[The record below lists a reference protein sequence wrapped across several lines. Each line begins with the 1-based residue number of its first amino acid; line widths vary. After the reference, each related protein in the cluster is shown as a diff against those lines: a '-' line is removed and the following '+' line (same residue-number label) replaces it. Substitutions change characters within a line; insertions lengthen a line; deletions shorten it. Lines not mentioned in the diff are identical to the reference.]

1 MLPFTQVDGSTLDWI
16 GNKIFKVAKYPPG
29 QRKSVKPLK
38 SKKHSAQENP
48 SSFLL
53 RLLLS
58 ASPYYVSGSILAQRL
73 KMSRVGVWSRI
84 AKLREAGLSIEA
96 SQNRGYRLA
105 AEPDKFNQ
113 SLLEAWIHEEKTK
126 CKIFVQNSI
135 DSTNSEAEKLLANG
149 EKGPFAVIANEQK
162 KGRGRLGRSWYS
174 PQSGNI
180 HLSMAFRPDVNLIQL
195 RSFTLWQG
203 ICIAQLLRT
212 HTGNENI
219 SLKWPNDLVI
229 NGKKLGGM
237 LTEASID
244 CERVRSMIFGIGLNV
259 NSLSARYPKSI
270 SNSASSLHDLAGRTF
285 RVHEITA
292 KIIKVVLAAYKQCT
306 QGLPET
312 ELEAKWENMDA
323 LLEKKVEIKIGKETL
338 TGKAVGIDTNGALK
352 VKAKN
357 GRIRLIHSGEVTV
370 KKW

>member
-1 MLPFTQVDGSTLDWI
+1 M
-16 GNKIFKVAKYPPG
+16 
-29 QRKSVKPLK
+29 
-38 SKKHSAQENP
+38 
-48 SSFLL
+48 
-53 RLLLS
+53 
-58 ASPYYVSGSILAQRL
+58 SGSILAQRL

-180 HLSMAFRPDVNLIQL
+180 HLSMAL
-195 RSFTLWQG
+195 
-203 ICIAQLLRT
+203 
-212 HTGNENI
+212 
-219 SLKWPNDLVI
+219 
-229 NGKKLGGM
+229 
-237 LTEASID
+237 
-244 CERVRSMIFGIGLNV
+244 
-259 NSLSARYPKSI
+259 

-292 KIIKVVLAAYKQCT
+292 KIIKVVLAAYKQCI
-306 QGLPET
+306 QGLSES

-323 LLEKKVEIKIGKETL
+323 LFEKKVEIRIGKETL
-338 TGKAVGIDTNGALK
+338 TGKAVGIDANGALK
-352 VKAKN
+352 LKAKN